1 MARLEIK
8 LKEMELRVETREGEE
23 RKVDHQMC
31 RCEHFMTLKM
41 MIAMMIQVRAE
52 VSEKLDGLVESVAD
66 LRSQFEGTLARVC
79 PHSTMVMAML
89 TCDFLQTLI

>member
-1 MARLEIK
+1 MRRGRARRERSI
-8 LKEMELRVETREGEE
+8 TRCHLH
-23 RKVDHQMC
+23 RDNK
-31 RCEHFMTLKM
+31 CENFMTLKM
-41 MIAMMIQVRAE
+41 RMAMMVQVRAE
-52 VSEKLDGLVESVAD
+52 VSEKLDGLVESVAE

>member
-1 MARLEIK
+1 M
-8 LKEMELRVETREGEE
+8 REGEE

-31 RCEHFMTLKM
+31 RCALHRNNKCENFMTLKM

-66 LRSQFEGTLARVC
+66 LRAQFEGTLARVC

>member
-1 MARLEIK
+1 
-8 LKEMELRVETREGEE
+8 
-23 RKVDHQMC
+23 
-31 RCEHFMTLKM
+31 M
-41 MIAMMIQVRAE
+41 MVQVRAE
-52 VSEKLDGLVESVAD
+52 VSEKLDGLVESVAE

>member
-1 MARLEIK
+1 MRRERARRERSI
-8 LKEMELRVETREGEE
+8 TRCDLHRDNKYEN
-23 RKVDHQMC
+23 
-31 RCEHFMTLKM
+31 FMTLKM
-41 MIAMMIQVRAE
+41 RMAMMVQVRAE
-52 VSEKLDGLVESVAD
+52 VSEKLDGLVESVAE

>member
-1 MARLEIK
+1 
-8 LKEMELRVETREGEE
+8 
-23 RKVDHQMC
+23 
-31 RCEHFMTLKM
+31 M
-41 MIAMMIQVRAE
+41 MVQVRAE

-66 LRSQFEGTLARVC
+66 LRAQFEGTLARVC

>member
-31 RCEHFMTLKM
+31 RCDLHRDSKCEHFMTLKM
-41 MIAMMIQVRAE
+41 M
-52 VSEKLDGLVESVAD
+52 
-66 LRSQFEGTLARVC
+66 
-79 PHSTMVMAML
+79 MAM
-89 TCDFLQTLI
+89 TTREGEERKVKIEI

>member
-1 MARLEIK
+1 MITTCADVICIK
-8 LKEMELRVETREGEE
+8 
-23 RKVDHQMC
+23 
-31 RCEHFMTLKM
+31 CENFMTLKM

>member
-1 MARLEIK
+1 MRRGRARRERSITRYDHRCDNK
-8 LKEMELRVETREGEE
+8 FENVINLKI
-23 RKVDHQMC
+23 
-31 RCEHFMTLKM
+31 M
-41 MIAMMIQVRAE
+41 MAMMVQVRAE

>member
-1 MARLEIK
+1 M
-8 LKEMELRVETREGEE
+8 REGEE

-31 RCEHFMTLKM
+31 RCALHRDNKCENFMTLK
-41 MIAMMIQVRAE
+41 MIQVRAE

-66 LRSQFEGTLARVC
+66 LRAQFEGTLARVC